1 MIFVIWIVSFG
12 VMLDKGGNLLFV
24 YIMKVGVKEN
34 QNGII
39 FFIMVFVV
47 EKDLMVVIEFKIK
60 GNINQILKVKKIV
73 FLIV

>member
-60 GNINQILKVKKIV
+60 GNINQILKVN
-73 FLIV
+73 

>member
-1 MIFVIWIVSFG
+1 MLELIIQIIDVIDNFFEFF
-12 VMLDKGGNLLFV
+12 MN
-24 YIMKVGVKEN
+24 IMKVGVKEN

>member
-1 MIFVIWIVSFG
+1 M
-12 VMLDKGGNLLFV
+12 N
-24 YIMKVGVKEN
+24 IMKVDVKEN